1 MSTLRI
7 DNKSEDDILITLDGK
22 DHELRD
28 GESIS
33 LDSVEKGIHNIVFHR
48 KRIPKETMF
57 DIDKPKGLDAMK
69 NADEKPGSHI
79 QLDTSVE
86 FEIISS
92 KAAVTVFKKVTG
104 IETLQED
111 AILVA
116 YKTEISGA
124 KNISLKDSFANSR
137 IKRTYILQQLK
148 NAFLP
153 VGAVG
158 IVAFL
163 LGFISLMMILSGTV
177 LKLGDTN
184 ISKTS
189 AILVTAAGAA
199 ILIFFIINV
208 IKILNRAKELSR

>member
-7 DNKSEDDILITLDGK
+7 DNKSEDDILITLDGIE
-22 DHELRD
+22 HELRD

-57 DIDKPKGLDAMK
+57 DSDKPKGLDAIK
-69 NADEKPGSHI
+69 HADEKPGSHI

-92 KAAVTVFKKVTG
+92 RAAVTVFKKVTG
-104 IETLQED
+104 IETLNED

-116 YKTEISGA
+116 YKAEISGT
-124 KNISLKDSFANSR
+124 KNISTKDSFANSR

-148 NAFLP
+148 NAFFP
-153 VGAVG
+153 VG
-158 IVAFL
+158 IVGILAFL

-177 LKLGDTN
+177 LKFGDTN
-184 ISKTS
+184 VSKTS
-189 AILVTAAGAA
+189 AILVTAAGSA

-208 IKILNRAKELSR
+208 IKILKRAKELSR

>member
-7 DNKSEDDILITLDGK
+7 DNKSEDDILIILDGIE
-22 DHELRD
+22 HELRD

-57 DIDKPKGLDAMK
+57 EGDKPKGLDAIK
-69 NADEKPGSHI
+69 HADEKPGSHI

-92 KAAVTVFKKVTG
+92 RAAVNVFKKVTG
-104 IETLQED
+104 IETLNED

-116 YKTEISGA
+116 YKAEISGA
-124 KNISLKDSFANSR
+124 KNISAKDSFANGK

-158 IVAFL
+158 IIAFL

-184 ISKTS
+184 VSKTS
-189 AILVTAAGAA
+189 AILVTAAGFAV
-199 ILIFFIINV
+199 LIFFIINV
-208 IKILNRAKELSR
+208 IKILKRAKELSR

>member
-137 IKRTYILQQLK
+137 IKRTYILQQFK